1 MLMLRILLFILFFNI
16 LHINSQEQ
24 TSFYFDSNQF
34 ELKKAELSKLND
46 WIKQN
51 NKVKIVAINGYTDDD
66 GSVGFNDTLAQKRV
80 NFIFEQVQ
88 EKVAIRSDF
97 KTRSFGKLHQQSED
111 KAKNRRVTIYYL
123 EEKDL
128 DREDE
133 ILGLKPVEKPVVKKP
148 KRVFPEVI
156 QIKNPNGSVSEY
168 SLNREFMQQIDEA
181 KPGEKLKLENLNFQL
196 NTFAI
201 VNESRGKLYELLLVM
216 QQNPKL
222 EINIQGH
229 LCCMPTDRNNLSNQ
243 RAKAIQQF
251 LIYNGIDKSRLS
263 YQGFGSSQPI
273 YAIPEKNEEERAAN
287 RRVEIEIIKN

>member
-1 MLMLRILLFILFFNI
+1 MSRLLIFIFFFNI
-16 LHINSQEQ
+16 LSINSQEQ

-34 ELKKAELSKLND
+34 ELKKSELSKLND

-51 NKVKIVAINGYTDDD
+51 SKVKIVAINGYTDED
-66 GSVGFNDTLAQKRV
+66 GSIGFNDTLAQKRV
-80 NFIFEQVQ
+80 NFVFNEIEN
-88 EKVAIRSDF
+88 KVAIRSDF
-97 KTRSFGKLHQQSED
+97 KTRSYGKQHQQSED
-111 KAKNRRVTIYYL
+111 KSKNRRVTVYFI

-128 DREDE
+128 HREDE
-133 ILGLKPVEKPVVKKP
+133 ILGIKPIEKTPIQKP
-148 KRVFPEVI
+148 KRIFPEII

-168 SLNREFMQQIDEA
+168 ELNREFMQKIDES
-181 KPGEKLKLENLNFQL
+181 KPGEKLKIDNLNFHL

-216 QQNPKL
+216 QQNPNL

-229 LCCMPTDRNNLSNQ
+229 LCCMPTDRNNLSTQ

-251 LIYNGIDKSRLS
+251 LIHNGIEKSRLS

-273 YAIPEKNEEERAAN
+273 FTLPEKNEEERAAN